1 MTSLSPCR
9 FRVEHWFQFPSD
21 LESCNPGIDDDN
33 KELMVEGLLT
43 LILTVLSCRL
53 HCGKFSVTH
62 AFHLDTAVVLKVN
75 LFVLTVNLFFE
86 TKNVSVQV
94 LIYSVRHRIIRV

>member
-1 MTSLSPCR
+1 MKYLGVFLQMASLSPCR

-21 LESCNPGIDDDN
+21 LESCSPGIDDDN

-53 HCGKFSVTH
+53 HCGKFSVIR
-62 AFHLDTAVVLKVN
+62 AFHL
-75 LFVLTVNLFFE
+75 
-86 TKNVSVQV
+86 
-94 LIYSVRHRIIRV
+94 